1 MQVTIEEAARL
12 RNCHTGTI
20 RRAIKAGTLKAEKKM
35 QNNRLMLF
43 VEIED
48 QGQPEPEPEDSE
60 LVRQLRDEIT
70 FLRGHVADIMRQ
82 LPPAPK
88 PKSQSWWSKMW
99 HGEMWRGK

>member
-1 MQVTIEEAARL
+1 
-12 RNCHTGTI
+12 
-20 RRAIKAGTLKAEKKM
+20 M

-99 HGEMWRGK
+99 HGEMWRGE